1 MAICRLESGVF
12 FRRDS
17 SGRMVKYQPGDV
29 LETTP
34 RQIEVLGN
42 KVVQL
47 EEEKAPVVVPPA
59 SPVKVLESPATTG
72 EPTPAGP
79 LPSPEPDPV
88 TPESPESDPETHE
101 NSRVLPE
108 LAEKVGGGWYRLPD
122 GSKVRKREAQSLGYR
137 LE

>member
-1 MAICRLESGVF
+1 MMATCRLESGVF

-17 SGRMVKYQPGDV
+17 SGRMVKHLPGDV
-29 LETTP
+29 FEASL

-42 KVVQL
+42 KVSRL

-59 SPVKVLESPATTG
+59 SPEKELEPPATTG
-72 EPTPAGP
+72 EPVPAGT
-79 LPSPEPDPV
+79 LPSPEE
-88 TPESPESDPETHE
+88 PESSPETHD
-101 NSRVLPE
+101 NSPE
-108 LAEKVGGGWYRLPD
+108 EPEVAERVGGGWYRLPD